1 MRSAMHNETNKRLT
15 DVRCSLHTKSTASWS
30 IIEDQRLNG
39 FRIKAVR
46 LHGKLRG
53 LEGQMAFL
61 VFPIDHALNG
71 IARNEGGTCNQSF
84 LLSSS
89 SATTIKEKDVKHP

>member
-1 MRSAMHNETNKRLT
+1 MHNETNKRST
-15 DVRCSLHTKSTASWS
+15 NVPCSLHTKSAASWS
-30 IIEDQRLNG
+30 IIGDEQRLNG
-39 FRIKAVR
+39 FPIKAVR

-53 LEGQMAFL
+53 LEGQMALL

-89 SATTIKEKDVKHP
+89 SATTIKEKT

>member
-1 MRSAMHNETNKRLT
+1 MHNETNKRLT

-30 IIEDQRLNG
+30 IIGDEQRLNG

-89 SATTIKEKDVKHP
+89 SATTIKEKT